1 MVGSVIT
8 FLASEIFKRLLHSRN
23 VSSQERESR
32 IRSSIFNKV
41 RLIHSSELQSFTKLP
56 NYKEFQGISLESYR
70 NERAHLK
77 QLALEYAEPLR
88 RLRALEEI
96 NHDRLVEISREY
108 VSVPGSII
116 GRLQRLSVQRPH
128 IAGGHVTTLASE
140 GTIRGDMLEVKS
152 HLKSREIAVTHHIAS
167 KVHYKNEIAEIESSL
182 ASLNDEDAHGL
193 QEIRQSRFSD
203 PVLFISHRWDTPDEP
218 DPSGSQLAKLRNLQ
232 NCFIIYDYTSFPQAP
247 LSDDERQDLS
257 EILSRMT
264 DLIENVVILRGDDY
278 TSRGWCLYEYLASA
292 LKNSVVCDE
301 MQDFRF
307 KELRNWICSHPP
319 PPANPFHDG
328 TEALIQNYIN
338 GKILGAINEI
348 VSMYRTAQFSN
359 ENDRHIVQNL
369 LVNLL
374 LERLPAK
381 REHQSTLDSRA
392 VKWTRAEL
400 EAAFTS
406 TLTWEDPGTLS
417 QEAFQM
423 QVPEHLADAATA
435 LYRVNI
441 QAPPSYS
448 VMSAL
453 SPLREFYLG
462 EKSLSPR
469 DF

>member
-1 MVGSVIT
+1 
-8 FLASEIFKRLLHSRN
+8 
-23 VSSQERESR
+23 
-32 IRSSIFNKV
+32 
-41 RLIHSSELQSFTKLP
+41 
-56 NYKEFQGISLESYR
+56 
-70 NERAHLK
+70 
-77 QLALEYAEPLR
+77 
-88 RLRALEEI
+88 
-96 NHDRLVEISREY
+96 
-108 VSVPGSII
+108 
-116 GRLQRLSVQRPH
+116 
-128 IAGGHVTTLASE
+128 
-140 GTIRGDMLEVKS
+140 MLEVKS